1 MALSRR
7 YSINLSGGYH
17 HASSSSG
24 GGFCIYA
31 DITLAA
37 KHLIDHHQVKKILIL
52 DLDAHQGNGYQID
65 FIDSPNVFIV
75 DFYNHYIYPG
85 DLAAKKAINVDV
97 SITEKYKIRKM

>member
-1 MALSRR
+1 MALSRK

-24 GGFCIYA
+24 AGFCIYA

-37 KHLIDHHQVKKILIL
+37 KHLQKHHNIKKILIL
-52 DLDAHQGNGYQID
+52 DLDAHQGNGYQLD
-65 FIDSPNVFIV
+65 FMDCPDVFIV

-85 DLAAKKAINVDV
+85 DSAARKAINVDV
-97 SITEKYKIRKM
+97 STTK